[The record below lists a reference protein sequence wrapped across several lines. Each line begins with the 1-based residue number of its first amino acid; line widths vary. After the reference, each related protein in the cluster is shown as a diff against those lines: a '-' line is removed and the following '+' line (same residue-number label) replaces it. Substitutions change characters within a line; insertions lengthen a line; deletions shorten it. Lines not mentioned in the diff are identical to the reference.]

1 MSTITGTSGDEL
13 LEGTAGDDTL
23 TGGFGQD
30 TLIGG
35 AGNDLFEPTVTVIPP
50 SYYGP
55 ASILQDGDDTYV
67 FQPGFGQDTINELGG
82 TSSSSSTYTGSN
94 LDRIVFGEGLSPA
107 DAVVTPVPDANG
119 AWRLNIRFAGTDDSV
134 TFNAESPYAV
144 GSSFGIETVE
154 FADGTRWT
162 LQDLWQRADPGS
174 LKLGT
179 DGNDSLGTLGLGLFD
194 DTLMGLAGDD
204 SLYGGRGNDVLEG
217 GLGNDTID
225 VGGESDTVLFNL
237 GDGRDVV
244 VLSGLAGSDTVVL
257 GDGLDRQGMSVG
269 ARWSTVRGSEITL
282 TFNDHDALTLRNVDN
297 NGMAL
302 RFADGSTLTM
312 AEIRDQAALQEMVGT
327 SGNDSMYGHSTA
339 DTLRGLAGDDV
350 LNGSSGD
357 DLIDGGAG
365 NDLLVG
371 SAAWV
376 YPASSP
382 SHYPPA
388 PGYQTTSGTDTY
400 VFDVGFGQ
408 DTIREDEDF
417 SDDYPYSEWPSKS
430 DTIRFG
436 AGLSPANM
444 VVSLV
449 DATHLKISSGTDS
462 VQFNVRRSGAGIER
476 IEFADGTQWD
486 AMQLLQSLSGR
497 VLTGTAS
504 ADVLTGQNGND
515 SLEGLA
521 GDDTLNGGYG
531 ADRLSGGQGKD
542 VIVATRDAALSFDNE
557 ADVIVFAA
565 GDGQDTLRVDGLDT
579 IEMGSGLS
587 KSGLTIGRR
596 VPTSGS
602 YEGNFGQITLS
613 SANGDA
619 LTLLNAG
626 TWDGLTVRFSD
637 GSTLSGAEI
646 VATASLGSTI
656 GTSGADTITGWYGMN
671 DLIQGL
677 GGNDQL
683 YAYGGQD
690 TLDGGAGND
699 TLVAGAERAILIGGK
714 GNDRIE
720 MSPRYGTGD
729 PTVVFQAGDGK
740 DTVLANG
747 NATLQIKGVASSKLA
762 VSARTAAADGSS
774 DGQITL
780 SWGTTDAIVLTS
792 ASNWNLQNLRLQF
805 DDGTIVSG
813 ETIIQ
818 RAEATAQV
826 GTLFND
832 TLQGWWEYDDILQ
845 GKAGND
851 FLAGA
856 SGADTLEGGDG
867 RDTLLGQD
875 GDDRLI
881 GGRGND
887 NYVYGVG
894 EGHDTIVDQDSTWFN
909 SDTLTFTGYDSDQ
922 LWLTRAG
929 NNLEI
934 GVVGNADRVTIDG
947 WFASSNN
954 RVEKIV
960 DMDGNVLSATKVAG
974 LVSAMA
980 SFTPPTGMGGSLD
993 PAVAAQLSTI
1003 MASSWA

>member
-23 TGGFGQD
+23 AGGMGQD

-35 AGNDLFEPTVTVIPP
+35 AGNDLFEPTVVVIPP

-82 TSSSSSTYTGSN
+82 SDSSSSTYVNSN
-94 LDRIVFGEGLSPA
+94 VDRIVFGEGLSPA
-107 DAVVTPVPDANG
+107 DAVVTPVADAYG
-119 AWRLNIRFAGTDDSV
+119 ASQLKISFAGTSDAV
-134 TFNAESPYAV
+134 TFNAQSPYAV
-144 GSSFGIETVE
+144 NSSFGVETVE

-179 DGNDSLGTLGLGLFD
+179 DGNDSLGTIGLGLFD
-194 DTLMGLAGDD
+194 DTLRGLAGDD

-257 GDGLDRQGMSVG
+257 GHGLDRQGMSVG
-269 ARWSTVRGSEITL
+269 ARWATVRGSEITL
-282 TFNDHDALTLRNVDN
+282 TFNDQDALTLRNVDN
-297 NGMAL
+297 DTMAL
-302 RFADGSTLTM
+302 QFADGSTLTM
-312 AEIRDQAALQEMVGT
+312 GEIRAQAALQEMVGT
-327 SGNDSMYGHSTA
+327 SGNDSIYGGGGA
-339 DTLRGLAGDDV
+339 DTLRGQAGDDL
-350 LNGSSGD
+350 LNGGRGD
-357 DLIDGGAG
+357 DLIEGGAG
-365 NDLLVG
+365 NDLMEGSVG
-371 SAAWV
+371 WV
-376 YPASSP
+376 YPPPST
-382 SHYPPA
+382 SHYDQGPP
-388 PGYQTTSGTDTY
+388 YQTTSGTDTY
-400 VFDVGFGQ
+400 VFNVGFGQ

-417 SDDYPYSEWPSKS
+417 LDSHIYSESPSKA
-430 DTIRFG
+430 DTLRFG
-436 AGLSPANM
+436 AGFLSSDM

-449 DATHLKISSGTDS
+449 DSTHLKISSGTDS
-462 VQFNVRRSGAGIER
+462 VLFNVRPSGAGIER

-486 AMQLLQSLSGR
+486 ALQLLQSLSGV

-504 ADVLTGQNGND
+504 ADALTGQGGND
-515 SLEGLA
+515 TLNGLA

-542 VIVATRDAALSFDNE
+542 LIVATRDNVLSPDNE

-587 KSGLTIGRR
+587 KSGFTIGRR

-602 YEGNFGQITLS
+602 YEGNDGQVTLS

-626 TWDGLTVRFSD
+626 TWDGLTLRFSD
-637 GSTLSGAEI
+637 GSTLTGAEI
-646 VATASLGSTI
+646 VATASAGSTT

-671 DLIQGL
+671 DLVQGL

-683 YAYGGQD
+683 FAYGGHD

-699 TLVAGAERAILIGGK
+699 TLNAGGALATLIGGK

-747 NATLQIKGVASSKLA
+747 NALLQIRGVASSKLV

-792 ASNWNLQNLRLQF
+792 ASNWNLQDLRVQF

-813 ETIIQ
+813 ETIIH

-826 GTLFND
+826 GSLFND
-832 TLQGWWEYDDILQ
+832 TLQGWWEYNDILQ

-881 GGRGND
+881 GGRGSD
-887 NYVYGVG
+887 RYVYGAG
-894 EGHDTIVDQDSTWFN
+894 EGHDTIVDQDGTWFN
-909 SDTLTFTGYDSDQ
+909 SDTLTFTGYDSDR

-934 GVVGNADRVTIDG
+934 GVVGNSDRVTIDG

-960 DMDGNVLSATKVAG
+960 DMNGEVLSASKVAG

-980 SFTPPTGMGGSLD
+980 SFTPPTGAGGSLD